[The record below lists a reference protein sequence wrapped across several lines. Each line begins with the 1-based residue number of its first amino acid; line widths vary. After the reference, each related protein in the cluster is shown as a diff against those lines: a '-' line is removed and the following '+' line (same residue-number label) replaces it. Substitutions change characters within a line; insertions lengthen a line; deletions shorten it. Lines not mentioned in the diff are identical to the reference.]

1 MELGGI
7 LLLIVALVVV
17 GYLIKWLFLG
27 ATILFAW
34 ACESG
39 FIGAAAYF
47 ACWFFLFPIMF
58 VACILVGLMSA

>member
-1 MELGGI
+1 MELTGI

-27 ATILFAW
+27 AAILFAW

-47 ACWFFLFPIMF
+47 ACWFFLFPIM
-58 VACILVGLMSA
+58 LVGCIIVGMVSA